1 MERMNRQAFN
11 AHAMTYNRA
20 MLKRLAVSILALTI
34 STAALAQVSEGDIHW
49 NARAEGHQGGRAKA
63 AHIDAA
69 IAAYQR
75 AVAQNPN
82 DVEARW
88 KLLRAIRFKG
98 AYVAA
103 TPADKKTVFAM
114 GKKAG
119 SDALAVIDR
128 QLAAKGLS
136 SVSKATEKQVAD
148 AARSIPGAAEV
159 YFWDAVNWG
168 EWALAYGKL
177 AAVREGAADRIRREA
192 TIAMLIDS
200 KVEGGGPSRVLG
212 RLHDATPKVPF
223 ITGWV
228 SKKDAIRLLNE
239 SLRVDPGNKITR
251 VFLAEAMVNND
262 SDTAPQAVQ
271 MLRELI
277 SAPNNTEYEVEQAAA
292 VDDARALLKK
302 WGA

>member
-1 MERMNRQAFN
+1 MF
-11 AHAMTYNRA
+11 
-20 MLKRLAVSILALTI
+20 KRLLVSAIALMVAA
-34 STAALAQVSEGDIHW
+34 TAFAQVSDGDAHW
-49 NARAEGHQGGRAKA
+49 NQRAEGHQGGRAKA
-63 AHIDAA
+63 AHVDAA
-69 IAAYQR
+69 IAAYQK
-75 AVAQNPN
+75 AIAQNPN
-82 DVEARW
+82 DLEARW
-88 KLLRAIRFKG
+88 KLLRTIRFKG

-103 TPADKKTVFAM
+103 NTNDKKTVFAM

-119 SDALAVIDR
+119 GDAVAIIDR

-148 AARSIPGAAEV
+148 AARTIPGAAEV

-192 TIAMLIDS
+192 TIAMLIDPRA
-200 KVEGGGPSRVLG
+200 EGGGASRVLG
-212 RLHDATPKVPF
+212 RLHDQTPKLPF

-228 SKKDAIRLLNE
+228 SKRDAVRLLNE
-239 SLRVDPGNKITR
+239 SLRIDPTNKITR

-271 MLRELI
+271 MLRELVT
-277 SAPNNTEYEVEQAAA
+277 SPNNQEYIVEQEAA
-292 VDDARALLKK
+292 VEDARALLKK